1 MASVFCSSNLH
12 RALAPGSVSGSAT
25 GAGDNA
31 LLGDWA
37 ATLATRQFVVAIEE
51 RTCLTLVV
59 RLLPVAGLRHRPAAA
74 LRLALEDCR
83 VSSDAIEYECD
94 ALERARFLGR
104 RHPALSRAR

>member
-1 MASVFCSSNLH
+1 MTSVWCSSTLN
-12 RALAPGSVSGSAT
+12 RALAQGVKSGTAAGGS
-25 GAGDNA
+25 DNVR
-31 LLGDWA
+31 LGDWA
-37 ATLATRQFVVAIEE
+37 AQLAGREFVVAIEE